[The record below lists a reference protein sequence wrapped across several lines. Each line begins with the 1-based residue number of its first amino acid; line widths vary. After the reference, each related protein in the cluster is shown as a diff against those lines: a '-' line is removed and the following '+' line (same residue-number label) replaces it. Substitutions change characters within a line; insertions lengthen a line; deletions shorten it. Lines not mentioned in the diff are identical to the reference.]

1 MIEIGMNPSPVSL
14 GSIEIGIDP
23 DIVSIGSYDLS
34 WHGLFVVLAV
44 IVGVGWPAYWAKRAG
59 IPRDTVYSVAL
70 WAVPGGI
77 VGARLVHVL
86 DDLDHYINNPGQVFD
101 FWEGGVSV
109 YGAILGGI
117 ITALIYIY
125 GAILGGIITAL
136 IYIKLKELPFNRLAD
151 LTAPGL
157 LLAQAVGRVG
167 CTINGD
173 AYGTPTSLPWGFIY
187 THPGTFAE
195 RGVAG
200 HPAPVYEILWD
211 LLAFAVVWRLRDR
224 LKPEGSLL
232 LFYLALYSFGRF
244 FISFVREEP
253 ERLGPL
259 HQAHLI
265 ALLVMAIAIP
275 LLIYRTFQ
283 EKARLRALAAGDG
296 SEGQRLPE

>member
-1 MIEIGMNPSPVSL
+1 MIGIDMNHSPVSL
-14 GSIEIGIDP
+14 GSIDIGIDP
-23 DIVSIGSYDLS
+23 NLISIGPYDLS

-59 IPRDTVYSVAL
+59 ISRDMVYSIAM

-86 DDLDHYINNPGQVFD
+86 DDVDFYFNNPGQVFD
-101 FWEGGVSV
+101 FWEGGVSIF
-109 YGAILGGI
+109 GAILGGI
-117 ITALIYIY
+117 IAAFLY
-125 GAILGGIITAL
+125 A
-136 IYIKLKELPFNRLAD
+136 KLRGLPFNRLAD
-151 LTAPGL
+151 LTAPGII
-157 LLAQAVGRVG
+157 LAMAVGRIG

-173 AYGTPTSLPWGFIY
+173 AYGTPTSLPWGLTY
-187 THPGTFAE
+187 THQGTFAE

-211 LLAFAVVWRLRDR
+211 LVVFAVVWRLRGR
-224 LKPEGSLL
+224 LKPAGALL

-259 HQAHLI
+259 HEAHLI
-265 ALLVMAIAIP
+265 ALLVMAITVP
-275 LLIYRTFQ
+275 LLIYGASR
-283 EKARLRALAAGDG
+283 EKARLQALATEDG
-296 SEGQRLPE
+296 SEGQ